1 MFKTFLLLAFRNIQ
15 KNKFF
20 VLVNVLGLG
29 TTLACCIVAY
39 LNHRFEADANTIHLN
54 REKIYKV
61 NVFREINGRD
71 QRYGISPIS
80 LAPALEQRVAGIDQV
95 VRFASNRVSMRRAND
110 SDTEVL
116 AQRVAFVDPNFFEV
130 FTFPLKW
137 GSISTISDVN
147 SIILEAKTSK
157 RFFGDNNPVGESITL
172 FNGNGLPVEFT
183 ITGVLEEI
191 LFNSLVNFDAITHI
205 NNYISMYEVDELNWK
220 NWIAGTFL
228 TISNPADVLNVENWI
243 NGFIEIQ
250 NKARE
255 DWKITKYELMSLH
268 AFTKASRDIWANWI
282 GVNLH
287 PAQIIGPLVMAI
299 LIMLL
304 ASFNYM
310 NTSISIANTRL
321 KEIGVR
327 KAMGSSRRQL
337 IVQFLGENALICF
350 LALLVSLVIAI
361 FLLDE
366 YNKMWSYMEL
376 KMDFIGNI
384 GFWIFLIFLLVFT
397 SVLAGAYS
405 AFYISSFKPVDVF
418 KGNYKLK
425 EGGWLSK
432 ILLWFQMTVSIVALI
447 AGFVFTQNA
456 KFQQTIDMGY
466 DMDMVLLVPS
476 APGVDI
482 RALKSAY
489 ESNPDIKNVVYTSNH
504 IGWGG
509 YSRTVELQDKK
520 TEVRVMEVG
529 TNYLDVMGVR
539 IKEGRGYSSEF
550 ESSDVANS
558 VVIDKRTVD
567 ELGLTDPIGQVIR
580 LDTLNLK
587 IIGVADNFMMSFWDK
602 PLPTIFWM
610 RTIEPL
616 YLLVVRAESA
626 LRRNVYD
633 FLKTEWEKQ
642 VPHAPFSGMEQVNI
656 DQESH
661 DVNKHIKHINLFL
674 AIVAIVLSLIALY
687 TLVSL
692 NILKRTKEIG
702 VRTVLGSSQM
712 GVNILISKPF
722 LIIVGISTITGGA
735 GGYYL
740 SSMLLGSLW
749 PVHVPISA
757 ISLAFPIALMLIL
770 SYVLISIKVYATM
783 KKNPVESLRYE

>member
-1 MFKTFLLLAFRNIQ
+1 MLKTFFLLAFRNIL

-39 LNHRFEADANTIHLN
+39 LNHRFEADANTIHVN

-61 NVFREINGRD
+61 NVFREINGRE
-71 QRYGISPIS
+71 QRYGFSPIS
-80 LAPALEQRVAGIDQV
+80 LAPALEQKAAGVEQI
-95 VRFASNRVSMRRAND
+95 VRYATNRVSMRQGNESD
-110 SDTEVL
+110 SKVF
-116 AQRVAFVDPNFFEV
+116 AQRVAFADPNFFDV

-137 GSISTISDVN
+137 GSTSSIGDLN
-147 SIILEAKTSK
+147 SIILDAKTAE
-157 RFFGDNNPVGESITL
+157 RFFGDKNPVGESITL
-172 FNGNGLPVEFT
+172 FNGNGQPIEFT

-205 NNYISMYEVDELNWK
+205 NNFISMYDVDELNWK
-220 NWIAGTFL
+220 SWIAGTFF
-228 TISNPADVLNVENWI
+228 TIPNPGDVAGVEKMI
-243 NGFIEIQ
+243 NGFTEIQ

-255 DWKITKYELMSLH
+255 DWKVTRFEVMSLR
-268 AFTKASRDIWANWI
+268 AFTKESRNIWANWI

-350 LALLVSLVIAI
+350 LALLVSLVIAV

-376 KMDFIGNI
+376 KMDFSGNI
-384 GFWIFLIFLLVFT
+384 GFWMFLLFLLAFT

-418 KGNYKLK
+418 KGTYKLK

-432 ILLWFQMTVSIVALI
+432 VLLWFQMTVSIIALI

-456 KFQQTIDMGY
+456 NFQQTIDMGY
-466 DMDMVLLVPS
+466 EMDKVLIVPS

-482 RALKSAY
+482 KALKATY
-489 ESNPDIKNVVYTSNH
+489 ESNPEVKSVVYTSNH

-509 YSRTVELQDKK
+509 YSRTVEHQDKK
-520 TEVRVMEVG
+520 TEVRVLETG

-539 IKEGRGYSSEF
+539 VKEGRGFSPEF
-550 ESSDVANS
+550 EASDVAHS
-558 VVIDKRTVD
+558 VVIDRRTMN
-567 ELGLTDPIGQVIR
+567 ELGLNDPIGQVIR

-587 IIGVADNFMMSFWDK
+587 VIGIADNFMMSFWEK

-610 RTIEPL
+610 RTAEPL
-616 YLLVVRAESA
+616 YLLAIRTESA
-626 LRRNVYD
+626 SRRSVYD
-633 FLKTEWEKQ
+633 FLKAEWEKQ
-642 VPHAPFSGMEQVNI
+642 VPHAPFSGMEQVDI
-656 DQESH
+656 DQEAR
-661 DVNKHIKHINLFL
+661 DVNKQIKHINLFL

-692 NILKRTKEIG
+692 NILRRTKEIG
-702 VRTVLGSSQM
+702 VRTVLGSSHM
-712 GVNILISKPF
+712 GVNALISKPF
-722 LIIVGISTITGGA
+722 LIIVGISTITGGV

-740 SSMLLGSLW
+740 STMLLGSLW
-749 PVHVPISA
+749 PVHVPIST
-757 ISLAFPIALMLIL
+757 ISLAFPIALMVIL
-770 SYVLISIKVYATM
+770 SYALISIKVFTTM
-783 KKNPVESLRYE
+783 RRNPVESLRYE